1 MLKSKSKHDFT
12 SEQQSIFKLLTING
26 KYNVIGS
33 AGLKGIL
40 YNSDFDLKEE
50 INPIKTLRKTFIN
63 KMQTAKK
70 IKGIY
75 ITDFKCGNNERTKE
89 PLRWNLKKLIADD
102 NEGYSFKEA
111 INQKGLENIIKM
123 DCVALLDGVFYEIT
137 ENYILHT
144 NHPKMSQKDLI
155 NDLKNSQKEYI
166 DENNYWKAL
175 KREFSIYK
183 LLNNKKGLEQLLSF
197 FNSYVGIIAKA
208 VSELDILLLV
218 LEQTFKKVNLK
229 DIYHNL
235 QLIKYRLS
243 NVYEVSLKMVSDRI
257 DSICKI
263 KDIKQL
269 EKYIEE
275 LKDYLFEFVN
285 GESKKIYN
293 KKRT

>member
-12 SEQQSIFKLLTING
+12 SEQKSIFNLLTING

-40 YNSDFDLKEE
+40 YSSDFDLKEE
-50 INPIKTLRKTFIN
+50 INPLKTLRKTFIN
-63 KMQTAKK
+63 KFETAKSLK
-70 IKGIY
+70 NIY
-75 ITDFKCGNNERTKE
+75 FTDFKCGNNERTNE
-89 PLRWNLKKLIADD
+89 PLRWDLSMLKKND
-102 NEGYSFKEA
+102 NNGYSFEEA
-111 INQKGLENIIKM
+111 IKQKGENVIKL
-123 DCVALLDGVFYEIT
+123 DCIALLDGIFYEIT

-144 NHPKMSQKDLI
+144 NHPKMSKKDLI

-175 KREFSIYK
+175 KRQYSIFN
-183 LLNNKKGLEQLLSF
+183 LLNNKKGLEQLLKF

-218 LEQTFKKVNLK
+218 LTQTFRKVKLK

-243 NVYEVSLKMVSDRI
+243 NVYEVSLKMVSERI
-257 DSICKI
+257 DSICNL

-275 LKDYLFEFVN
+275 LKDYLFDFVN